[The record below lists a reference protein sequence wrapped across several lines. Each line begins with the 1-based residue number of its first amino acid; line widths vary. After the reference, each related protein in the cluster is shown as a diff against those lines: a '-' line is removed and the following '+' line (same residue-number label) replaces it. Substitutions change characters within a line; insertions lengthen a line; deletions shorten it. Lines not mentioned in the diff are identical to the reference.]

1 MADHPQE
8 PMPIPRDL
16 RAVLEDLS
24 RVARPRM
31 VGGCVRDWLLGMTPK
46 DFDIEVY
53 GTTWDELEA
62 RLRNHGP
69 VQMVGRSFGVMKLK
83 LGHSLHDFS
92 LPRRE
97 SKQGRGHRGFQVES
111 DPDLSEHE
119 AAARRDFTINALM
132 SDPLK
137 NEVIDYFNGREDLR
151 QGILRHTSPAF
162 AEDPLRVLRGFQLA
176 ARFSCTMAPETV
188 ALCRSMVDDFNTLPV
203 ERVWTEWEKW
213 ATQSFLPSAGLA
225 ILKETGWMR
234 HFPEIA
240 ALDGLLQDP
249 EWHPEG
255 DVLAHTSHC
264 LDALVADPD
273 WSDTPAGERRILALA
288 VLAHDFGKAPTT
300 VKGERRG
307 QIRWISPRHDTE
319 GGPLT
324 DQFLARLGAPNIVTE
339 TVRPLVEQHL
349 YHLSWTGDGP
359 SAASIRRLAGRL
371 QPATIDQLCRIME
384 ADSRGRP
391 PLDPAD
397 TEGRITS
404 LGAAAEKLHL
414 EQQAPRPILQGRH
427 LMELGLKPGETFGPI
442 LKDAF
447 EAQLDGAFD
456 EIEGARRWLK
466 KRVPP
471 S

>member
-1 MADHPQE
+1 MADQPAQ
-8 PMPIPRDL
+8 PMPIPPAL
-16 RAVLEDLS
+16 RAVLEDLAQ
-24 RVARPRM
+24 VARPRM

-53 GTTWDELEA
+53 GTTWDELET
-62 RLRNHGP
+62 RLRVHGP

-83 LGHSLHDFS
+83 LGHHLHDFS

-97 SKQGRGHRGFQVES
+97 SKQGRGHRGFQVEA
-111 DPDLSEHE
+111 DPDLSERE

-188 ALCRSMVDDFNTLPV
+188 ELCRSMFDEFHTLPV

-213 ATQSFLPSAGLA
+213 ATQSFRPSAGLA
-225 ILKETGWMR
+225 VLKETGWIR
-234 HFPEIA
+234 HFPEVA
-240 ALDGLLQDP
+240 ALDGLPQDP

-255 DVLAHTSHC
+255 DVLAHTAHC
-264 LDALVADPD
+264 LDALVAAPE
-273 WSDTPAGERRILALA
+273 WGPTPAGERRILAMA

-307 QIRWISPRHDTE
+307 TIRWISPRHDCE
-319 GGPLT
+319 GGPLA
-324 DQFLARLGAPNIVTE
+324 DQFLTRIGAPNSVIE

-349 YHLSWTGDGP
+349 HHLSWTGDGP
-359 SAASIRRLAGRL
+359 SAASTRRLARRL
-371 QPATIDQLCRIME
+371 HPATIDQLCRVME
-384 ADSRGRP
+384 ADGRGRP

-397 TEGRITS
+397 TAGRIATLS
-404 LGAAAEKLHL
+404 QAARQLQL
-414 EQQAPRPILQGRH
+414 EQSAPRPILQGRH
-427 LMELGLKPGETFGPI
+427 LMDLGLKPGASFGPI

-447 EAQLDGAFD
+447 EAQLDGAFND
-456 EIEGARRWLK
+456 PESARQWLENHLK
-466 KRVPP
+466 
-471 S
+471 SL